1 MGVVDWLT
9 GLCYAITFR
18 RDNCTGPHLF
28 DQPVRGMLWCARCGL
43 ERAALYPAPCT
54 AHPEQQD
61 LAVGPYRCAEC
72 GARLHAGM
80 PHPLLCRPCI
90 ARLKGL
96 PMLPLEPDA
105 PDGGALLWT
114 LGLVGVALVVA
125 VAWWLR

>member
-1 MGVVDWLT
+1 MGFVDWLT

-18 RDNCTGPHLF
+18 RDSCTGPKLF

-43 ERAALYPAPCT
+43 ERAVLYPAPCT
-54 AHPEQQD
+54 DHPEQQD
-61 LAVGPYRCAEC
+61 PLVGRYPCPDC
-72 GARLHAGM
+72 GAPLFAGF

-114 LGLVGVALVVA
+114 LGLVGVALVLA